1 MKIDIS
7 LPEGMGIADAAAE
20 AETDGYAAGW
30 VAELGHDS
38 LISLTI
44 AAARTDR
51 MALGTGIA
59 VAFARSPMVMA
70 VAANDV
76 QVASNGRLLLGLGSQ
91 VRAHI
96 TNRFS
101 MPWSAPA
108 ARMREYIAALH
119 AIWAC
124 WNDGV
129 PLKFRGDF
137 YTHTLMT
144 PVFSPAP
151 NPYGPPKIFLAAVGE
166 LMTEV
171 AGEVADGMI
180 CHGFTTERYVREVTL
195 PALQRGRER
204 SGRPREA
211 VELTVLPMI
220 VTGSDEAEFAASRA
234 ATRQRIAFYGSTPSY
249 RSVLELH
256 GWGDLQTELWTLSKQ
271 GRWDEMGALIDD
283 DVLRSFAVVAEP
295 DELATQLAARYGDIA
310 DRLVL
315 LGGSD
320 FPAAMTP
327 AATALMRAQ

>member
-1 MKIDIS
+1 MKIDVN
-7 LPEGMGIADAAAE
+7 LPEGIDIADAAAE
-20 AETDGYAAGW
+20 AERVGFAAGW

-38 LISLTI
+38 LISLAT
-44 AAARTDR
+44 ATPRTSR
-51 MALGTGIA
+51 MSLGTGIA

-76 QVASNGRLLLGLGSQ
+76 HVASNGRLLLGLGSQ

-119 AIWAC
+119 AIWAS

-144 PVFSPAP
+144 PAFSPAP
-151 NPYGPPKIFLAAVGE
+151 NPYGPPKVFLAAVGE

-204 SGRPREA
+204 SGRSDAA

-220 VTGSDEAEFAASRA
+220 VTGSDEAQFAASRA
-234 ATRQRIAFYGSTPSY
+234 ASQQRIAFYGSTPAY

-283 DVLRSFAVVAEP
+283 DVLATFAVIADP
-295 DELATQLAARYGDIA
+295 DQLAAQLTARYGDIA

-315 LGGSD
+315 LGD
-320 FPAAMTP
+320 RDALAAMAPAA
-327 AATALMRAQ
+327 ATLMRAG